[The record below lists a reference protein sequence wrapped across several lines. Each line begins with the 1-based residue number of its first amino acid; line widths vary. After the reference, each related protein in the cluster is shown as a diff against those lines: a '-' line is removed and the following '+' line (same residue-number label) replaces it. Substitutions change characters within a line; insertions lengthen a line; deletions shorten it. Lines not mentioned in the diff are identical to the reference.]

1 MHNVDFEGLSIGEK
15 FEVIQNQLD
24 NLIKLVN
31 RIKPECLEEDEEEE
45 LPVVR
50 QPLGDFWVNL
60 KDADNY
66 YWGDYSYEDFVIG
79 LFGCDANRVRHSGS
93 VTNRSVA
100 FPKEFYGASPDKTC
114 HWSFGDGT
122 PIPEW
127 FSQENIDKGKIW
139 VKPLCL
145 HEVEPEDAPN
155 EHN

>member
-1 MHNVDFEGLSIGEK
+1 MEK
-15 FEVIQNQLD
+15 TDYERMTTPEKVQYLYE
-24 NLIKLVN
+24 KLN
-31 RIKPECLEEDEEEE
+31 KIKPECFMEENEEEP
-45 LPVVR
+45 PVVR
-50 QPLGDFWVNL
+50 KPVGDFWVNL
-60 KDADNY
+60 KEADNF
-66 YWGDYSYEDFVIG
+66 YWGEYSYEDFVIG